1 MTGICGNYDR
11 NRPND
16 LRVKNGTQVPDDW
29 RGWNAIGNSW
39 RVPDEVNR
47 KYDTSHFWNLHYSV
61 TYRWFDT
68 VNKLCRKQQNEEVK
82 LCN

>member
-16 LRVKNGTQVPDDW
+16 LRVKNGTQVTDDW

-47 KYDTSHFWNLHYSV
+47 KYDTSHL
-61 TYRWFDT
+61 
-68 VNKLCRKQQNEEVK
+68 
-82 LCN
+82 